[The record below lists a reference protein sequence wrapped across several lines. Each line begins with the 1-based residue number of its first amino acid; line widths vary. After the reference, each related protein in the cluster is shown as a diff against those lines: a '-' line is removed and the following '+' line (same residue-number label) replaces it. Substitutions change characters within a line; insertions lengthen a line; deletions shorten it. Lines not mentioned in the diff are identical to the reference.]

1 MLPEYACCPPRFDYM
16 TLEERREL
24 QGERLKAQV
33 RHVYE
38 NALFSRK
45 KLNDAGVTP
54 DDIKGL
60 EDLTKIPFTTKQE
73 LQDDQEKNP
82 PYGSYLAVH
91 PSKLYQFFAT
101 SGTTGK
107 PLNRTMSRR
116 DWDLY
121 IGRLAVYTPLNPGEI
136 VVVLGPTDGL
146 MGPSAGAAARML
158 MGAMV
163 VRLGRYSTPEK
174 ISLIH
179 QLKPTLVSSTGSFLL
194 YLADKASEIGMAFS
208 EMGSVRIVES
218 VGEPAATIP
227 ATRERI
233 KSAWGAKEV
242 FDRYGSTEMCVLG
255 RSCQGSTQL
264 HAWDDYVIVEVM
276 EIGGNRVLGPGER
289 GEMVYTNIFGDSQP
303 LLRYRSNDVGR
314 LAEFG
319 PCPGCGATCTRIVN
333 GVEGR
338 ADDMIWY
345 KGINIFPS
353 AIENVVRSFPEVGNE
368 YEIVLDEEGFTQTLT
383 IRCEA
388 KPEVLK
394 EIYGKLSERIASK
407 IQDAIEGVH
416 AMIELLPEGTLP
428 KTEGKAKRLRDNRN
442 KTRGVA

>member
-38 NALFSRK
+38 NTSFWRK
-45 KLNDAGVTP
+45 KLDDAGIAP
-54 DDIKGL
+54 EDIRGLDDLK
-60 EDLTKIPFTTKQE
+60 KIPFTTKQE

-91 PSKLYQFFAT
+91 HSKLYQFFAT

-107 PLNRTMSRR
+107 PLNRAYSKR

-121 IGRLAVYTPLNPGEI
+121 TGRMAVYTPLNPGEV

-146 MGPSAGAAARML
+146 MGPFAGAAARML

-179 QLKPTLVSSTGSFLL
+179 QLKPALVSSTGSFLL
-194 YLADKASEIGMAFS
+194 YLADKAREMGMSFS
-208 EMGSVRIVES
+208 EMRSVRIVES

-233 KSAWGAKEV
+233 KNAWGAQEV

-264 HAWDDYVIVEVM
+264 HAWDDYVIVEVV
-276 EIGGNRVLGPGER
+276 EIGGTRVLGPGER
-289 GEMVYTNIFGDSQP
+289 GELVYTNIFGDSQP
-303 LLRYRSNDVGR
+303 ILRYRSNDVGR

-319 PCPGCGATCTRIVN
+319 PCPGCSATCTRIVN

-353 AIENVVRSFPEVGNE
+353 AIENVVRGFPELGNE
-368 YEIVLDEEGFTQTLT
+368 YEIVLDEAGFTQTLT

-388 KPEVLK
+388 KGEVPK
-394 EIYGKLSERIASK
+394 DKQGELSNRIASK

-416 AMIELLPEGTLP
+416 PMIELLPEGTLP
-428 KTEGKAKRLRDNRN
+428 KTEGKAKRLRDNRK